1 MGAGSSGASA
11 GIPFR
16 ARVMGAMGR
25 DLNQATSL
33 GAVVVVVWPLDCV
46 ALMGECIGYGKP
58 NAPDATVSAL
68 AHDTLLSN
76 GTLATG
82 GRSLNRA
89 NNAARG
95 TCQGNSPMKAFPGRR
110 GTRRRRD
117 ASRSSTRFAA
127 KLLCE
132 SGSSA
137 AVMSGATA
145 SNHARQSCAQ
155 KLTGRQRFSR
165 SDCTVEGLASRKW
178 VLALARRR
186 ETVIVKN

>member
-145 SNHARQSCAQ
+145 SNHTRQNCAQ

-165 SDCTVEGLASRKW
+165 SDCTVEGLAKGSSPRQT
-178 VLALARRR
+178 ARDCDCQKL
-186 ETVIVKN
+186 T